1 MLPEEKRIY
10 TYQEYLEISKKDRC
24 EYINSEIHMMG
35 SPSTV
40 HQDVVL
46 NIAFEFKKY
55 FQGKKC
61 KPYVA
66 PLDVT
71 FIDEKSNKSVVQ
83 PDIFVVCD
91 VENIKNNQY
100 EGIPT
105 LIVEVVSPSN
115 SSHDYITKLDLYAKA
130 GVEEYWIINP
140 MNKNAIC
147 YSFKN
152 NMPYKVDGYHH
163 FETTKS
169 EVFQGLSIGIK
180 ELFE

>member
-1 MLPEEKRIY
+1 MLAKEKRIY
-10 TYQEYLEISKKDRC
+10 TYKEYLEISEKDRC

-55 FQGKKC
+55 FKGENC

-66 PLDVT
+66 PLDVR
-71 FIDEKSNKSVVQ
+71 FIDENNNISVVQ

-91 VENIKNNQY
+91 TENIKNNQY

-147 YSFKN
+147 YTFKN
-152 NMPYKVDGYHH
+152 NMPSKVDGYHH
-163 FETTKS
+163 FETIRS
-169 EVFQGLSIGIK
+169 EVFENLSISIK

>member
-1 MLPEEKRIY
+1 MLAEEKKIY
-10 TYQEYLEISKKDRC
+10 TYQEYLDISENDRC
-24 EYINSEIHMMG
+24 EYVNNEIFMMV

-46 NIAFEFKKY
+46 NIAFEFKNY
-55 FQGKKC
+55 FKGKQC

-71 FIDEKSNKSVVQ
+71 FLDEKGNKNVVQ
-83 PDIFVVCD
+83 PDIFVICD
-91 VENIKNNQY
+91 KENIKNKVY

-140 MNKNAIC
+140 MNRNSIC
-147 YSFKN
+147 YRFKN
-152 NMPYKVDGYHH
+152 NMPFKVEGYHS
-163 FETTKS
+163 FEIIKS
-169 EVFQGLSIGIK
+169 EVFDGLAINMS

>member
-10 TYQEYLEISKKDRC
+10 TFQEYLEISKKDRC

-35 SPSTV
+35 STSIV

-71 FIDEKSNKSVVQ
+71 FIDERSNKCVVQ

-91 VENIKNNQY
+91 TENIKNNQY

-147 YSFKN
+147 YTFKN
-152 NMPYKVDGYHH
+152 NMPHKVDGYHH
-163 FETTKS
+163 FETIRS
-169 EVFQGLSIGIK
+169 EVFQELSISIK
-180 ELFE
+180 VLFE